1 MSAGRVSA
9 CQVAL
14 RFMVSSSQHPNSIPE
29 DVIYWRVEGSLLN
42 LSAVRP
48 IGFFTWRSQRF
59 TDRWMRRGGLAL
71 SAVIRPLLYA
81 AERKFATR
89 MLHLLLRGISCDR
102 LDALGEE
109 YFEYHLKPKLK
120 EAGLAKLREAQASGK
135 QVILVSQ
142 GLDHVMRPLA
152 KHLGLPYLLANR
164 LEFRDG
170 LATGRLRGTVIR
182 PRQVLARFIGS
193 HPDGRYDEAKLQRML
208 GYPLD
213 ELRCAIQ
220 PTARPVPKLATP
232 QVIFEPHQNVGHLSI
247 KESLAGKHV
256 LLIGFTGFIAKVW
269 VANILKDLPEIGKIY
284 LLIRRSRSTPAL
296 SRFEKIIAESP
307 LFESFHQQYGDKLP
321 QFIADKIEIVEGDV
335 SAPNLGLDEA
345 ALPRLR
351 AQLDVV
357 INSSGLTDFNPD
369 LRQAL
374 SINVDATVE
383 MLKFMRSCDH
393 VALLHLS
400 TCYVVGFRDGRV
412 NETLKPNY
420 TPVGISD
427 YDAAAEHAAL
437 HKLAADIEARA
448 ESPDITAELTAQLQA
463 KGKQLSEKELDVQLR
478 KQRQRWVR
486 FELTEAGM
494 RRARQTFAR
503 LGASP
508 RELSEADF
516 VIASSALK
524 QWDPLS
530 PDRGANKDARER
542 AERAM
547 RNYHEANVNNP
558 AANEFTVEA
567 AYWVAKTK
575 RAGGDTRDREWWD
588 RTKTA
593 FEAFRRAAPAKS
605 DGSSGALGS
614 RQAGFAAEAAYVQ
627 LDESLQKTFD
637 YDAGNHRYAGTTVEV
652 LDQYR
657 KGAVQAQA
665 HYDALQKVVD
675 DYASPEWA
683 TAAIAR
689 QGSLYDSLR
698 TGLYN
703 VRPPAL
709 KMFDKKTEALLQ
721 RAENSDSPE
730 LQEQADA
737 VRMRV
742 ETGWRDARD
751 RELDSADQ
759 VMVDR
764 YGNAIA
770 LARRY
775 NVSNPA
781 VMRAIG
787 RLAFFTDVIG
797 EAKLQQHTARVQ
809 GLEYSPG
816 LFLRLRPGLV
826 TSPKAQGMAPPV
838 PPAAQ

>member
-1 MSAGRVSA
+1 M
-9 CQVAL
+9 
-14 RFMVSSSQHPNSIPE
+14 
-29 DVIYWRVEGSLLN
+29 IYWRVEGSLLN

-59 TDRWMRRGGLAL
+59 TDRWMRRGALAL

-81 AERKFATR
+81 IDRKFATR
-89 MLHLLLRGISCDR
+89 CLHLLLRGISCDR

-109 YFEYHLKPKLK
+109 YFDYHLKPKLK

-135 QVILVSQ
+135 PVVLVSQ

-152 KHLGLPYLLANR
+152 KHLGVPYLLANR

-170 LATGRLRGTVIR
+170 LATGRLSDVVIR

-193 HPDGRYDEAKLQRML
+193 NPVGLYDEAKLQRML

-213 ELRCAIQ
+213 ELRRAIQ

-296 SRFEKIIAESP
+296 ARFEKIIAESP

-335 SAPNLGLDEA
+335 SAPNLGLDESV
-345 ALPRLR
+345 LPRLR
-351 AQLDVV
+351 AKLDVI

-420 TPVGISD
+420 TPYKLKD

-463 KGKQLSEKELDVQLR
+463 KGKQLSEKELDTQLR

-494 RRARQTFAR
+494 RRAKE
-503 LGASP
+503 LGWPNTYTLTKSMAES
-508 RELSEADF
+508 L
-516 VIASSALK
+516 IAQQGSDLPIAIVRPSIVETSTHDPFSGWNEGVNTSA
-524 QWDPLS
+524 PLS
-530 PDRGANKDARER
+530 YLLGTFFRQLPSNEKKCLDIIPVDLVCRGMTLIAAALTQRQHEAMYQLATSATNPCDMRRSIELTGLAHRKHYRAQDDFDHRVKLYFDSISVTKQRYESFSAPRQKQVIQSLQRILAPLPMSRSPLIRRARDLEKVEKLIELYEPFILHNDHIFEAKNVEILSAALPA
-542 AERAM
+542 AERA
-547 RNYHEANVNNP
+547 A
-558 AANEFTVEA
+558 F
-567 AYWVAKTK
+567 AYDASTL
-575 RAGGDTRDREWWD
+575 DWWD
-588 RTKTA
+588 YWINVHIPALRIWSYPLIEGRPIEHKT
-593 FEAFRRAAPAKS
+593 RRPFQMPAPP
-605 DGSSGALGS
+605 
-614 RQAGFAAEAAYVQ
+614 AEA
-627 LDESLQKTFD
+627 SL
-637 YDAGNHRYAGTTVEV
+637 
-652 LDQYR
+652 
-657 KGAVQAQA
+657 AQ
-665 HYDALQKVVD
+665 
-675 DYASPEWA
+675 S
-683 TAAIAR
+683 
-689 QGSLYDSLR
+689 
-698 TGLYN
+698 
-703 VRPPAL
+703 
-709 KMFDKKTEALLQ
+709 
-721 RAENSDSPE
+721 
-730 LQEQADA
+730 
-737 VRMRV
+737 
-742 ETGWRDARD
+742 
-751 RELDSADQ
+751 
-759 VMVDR
+759 
-764 YGNAIA
+764 
-770 LARRY
+770 
-775 NVSNPA
+775 
-781 VMRAIG
+781 
-787 RLAFFTDVIG
+787 
-797 EAKLQQHTARVQ
+797 
-809 GLEYSPG
+809 
-816 LFLRLRPGLV
+816 
-826 TSPKAQGMAPPV
+826 
-838 PPAAQ
+838 